1 MSTTN
6 TSLMGH
12 LGRHRI
18 SIDDNKTAG
27 TASSQTGANAIT
39 SQLSRITSAIANGS
53 VILQDMLTNVAPSI
67 IWVLNDSAN
76 TIQVYPYSG
85 QNVNGSLNTPLAIA
99 AGGFGFFSRVQA
111 NLDWRA
117 QAFT

>member
-12 LGRHRI
+12 LGRHRF
-18 SIDDNKTAG
+18 SLDDNKTAG
-27 TASSQTGANAIT
+27 TASSQSGATAIT
-39 SQLSRITSAIANGS
+39 SQVSRVTSAISNGS
-53 VILQDMLTNVAPSI
+53 VILQDMLTKVAPTI
-67 IWVLNDSAN
+67 VWVINDSAN
-76 TIQVYPYSG
+76 TIQAYPFSG
-85 QNVNGSLNTPLAIA
+85 QNVNGSLNAALAIA
-99 AGGFGFFSRVQA
+99 AGGFGFFSRVEA